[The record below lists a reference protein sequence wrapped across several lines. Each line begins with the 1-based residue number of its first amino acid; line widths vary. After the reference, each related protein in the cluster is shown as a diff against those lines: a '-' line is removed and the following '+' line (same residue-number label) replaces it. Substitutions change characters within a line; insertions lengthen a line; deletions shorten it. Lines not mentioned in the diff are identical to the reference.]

1 MGVAGTTIADY
12 PYAMAGIIEHDD
24 ELLRLRARLSDL
36 QQSQVFHNR
45 RALILLE
52 GLPGSGKKAALRQIA
67 AGLDPCHF
75 TVHASRF
82 DRREASDGHWL
93 ARFWRQLPGAGDTT
107 IFYRGWYRRV
117 LDDRLAGRV
126 EDKAAERAFDEINEF
141 EAQQR
146 DAGTVVAKLFF
157 TVDPAIQKQRLAER
171 ARSPWHR
178 ESRAGPITF
187 ADDPHFQAKFAEM
200 RAHTDTRWSPW
211 SMVDGSDAIAGA
223 RSALRA
229 LTEIWAAA
237 MPSEP
242 AHLVSGGKTA
252 A

>member
-1 MGVAGTTIADY
+1 MAPTIDQ
-12 PYAMAGIIEHDD
+12 DD
-24 ELLRLRARLSDL
+24 ETLRLRARLGEL
-36 QQSQVFHNR
+36 QKSQIFHNR
-45 RALILLE
+45 RALILVE
-52 GLPGSGKKAALRQIA
+52 GLPGSGKKAALREIA
-67 AGLDPCHF
+67 AALDPCHF
-75 TVHASRF
+75 IVHASHF

-93 ARFWRQLPGAGDTT
+93 ARFWRQLPGAGNTT

-126 EDKAAERAFDEINEF
+126 ENKAAERAFDEINEF
-141 EAQQR
+141 EAQQL

-157 TVDPAIQKQRLAER
+157 TVDPLVQKQRLAEQ

-178 ESRAGPITF
+178 ESRNELVTL
-187 ADDPHFQAKFAEM
+187 ADDPDFNSLFSEM
-200 RAHTDTRWSPW
+200 RALTDTRWSPW
-211 SMVDGSDAIAGA
+211 ALIDGSDAIAGA
-223 RSALRA
+223 REALRA

-242 AHLVSGGKTA
+242 AHLVTGGKSA